1 MPEEGAEP
9 GDEAGV
15 AAEPPCGKQHRDGA
29 LEHVAE
35 QRRGGEPLAAGAQH
49 IGGADIAG
57 ADGAD
62 VLRAGEPREHEPERD
77 RAEQIADNERD
88 RR

>member
-1 MPEEGAEP
+1 MAEERA
-9 GDEAGV
+9 EAGDQRRVGAGKCV
-15 AAEPPCGKQHRDGA
+15 ATQHRGRA

-35 QRRGGEPLAAGAQH
+35 QCRRGEPLAAGAQH

-62 VLRAGEPREHEPERD
+62 VAARRQRA
-77 RAEQIADNERD
+77 
-88 RR
+88 